1 MNANLVSTWTPILK
15 ALPEFKREPARQLIE
30 KYGETYPTGFIVE
43 LLEIFGIHTAYLQT
57 VPDQVT
63 KAGEQAKTQ
72 IQGSLDAAAA
82 LNERT
87 RLELQA
93 IVSAITRTGA
103 GFTKALE
110 MATTAHV
117 NATENST
124 EDIAEKIQRE
134 FERQNLP
141 ALASCLNEIQ
151 ETSARSLKEA
161 EHIHKDAARVEQC
174 AKERLAASEKRCNE
188 SLDKLEQLNW
198 SGAWTVCILSSIAI
212 MVIVGFLMH
221 GFFRSRSETIL
232 AQKIATASATIEQN
246 KDAFAQLAIA
256 DIRLKVSRSGDAK
269 TGKVAPGGFAII
281 AENAQGAEM
290 RDYGSGKAGFIFVDS
305 PTPEEELHRL
315 QIRVERIV
323 QQFEATKK

>member
-1 MNANLVSTWTPILK
+1 MNATLVSTWTPILK

-151 ETSARSLKEA
+151 QTSARSLKEA
-161 EHIHKDAARVEQC
+161 EHIHTRNASHR
-174 AKERLAASEKRCNE
+174 RLWGTIPRP
-188 SLDKLEQLNW
+188 
-198 SGAWTVCILSSIAI
+198 CI
-212 MVIVGFLMH
+212 
-221 GFFRSRSETIL
+221 
-232 AQKIATASATIEQN
+232 
-246 KDAFAQLAIA
+246 
-256 DIRLKVSRSGDAK
+256 
-269 TGKVAPGGFAII
+269 APMR
-281 AENAQGAEM
+281 NA
-290 RDYGSGKAGFIFVDS
+290 
-305 PTPEEELHRL
+305 P
-315 QIRVERIV
+315 
-323 QQFEATKK
+323 